1 MNYEILQK
9 QIKWADA
16 VGEKIYTKSKVEKLM
31 EKVSKRKG
39 SFDCSENDNFPLG
52 YIFNFFG
59 EKNVSFC
66 VVNEELKIRLIAWSK
81 LCDVEDDIKSVKNE
95 LDYIFENSSPE
106 DDGIEKELY
115 ILSEKII
122 SLKKQK
128 EELKKC
134 CGM

>member
-1 MNYEILQK
+1 MNYELLQK

-31 EKVSKRKG
+31 EKALNGKG
-39 SFDCSENDNFPLG
+39 SFDCAENDNFPLG

-59 EKNVSFC
+59 KKNVSFC
-66 VVNEELKIRLIAWSK
+66 VVSEELKTRLIAWSK
-81 LCDVEDDIKSVKNE
+81 LYDIEDDIKSSKKE
-95 LDYIFENSSPE
+95 LDYLFENSSPE

-115 ILSEKII
+115 TLSEKIT

-128 EELKKC
+128 EELKK
-134 CGM
+134 MLW